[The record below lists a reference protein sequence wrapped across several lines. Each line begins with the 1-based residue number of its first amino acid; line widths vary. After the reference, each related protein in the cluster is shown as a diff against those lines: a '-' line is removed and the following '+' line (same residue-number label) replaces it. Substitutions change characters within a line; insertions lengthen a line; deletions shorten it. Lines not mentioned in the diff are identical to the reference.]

1 MEPIDTRMLIAIREK
16 GMKEG
21 IDKLHDEELLAL
33 ILRNGDEVKD
43 AVTMAAN
50 LIRRYRSLNG
60 IIDIPVAQLMRENRG
75 VTETAAIDIK
85 ASVEFGR
92 RAFRAPQRQICVSS
106 PEVLVRLLQQEM
118 ASLRQECFKSA
129 LLTAKNTLIAVE
141 DISVGII
148 NASLVH
154 AREVFRAAI
163 AQNACS
169 LILVHNHPS
178 GDPTPSEKDIA
189 VTETLI
195 QAGKIIGIKVLD
207 HIIIGA
213 ERFCTMRD
221 DEILS
226 FE

>member
-1 MEPIDTRMLIAIREK
+1 
-16 GMKEG
+16 
-21 IDKLHDEELLAL
+21 
-33 ILRNGDEVKD
+33 
-43 AVTMAAN
+43 MAAN

-178 GDPTPSEKDIA
+178 GDPTPSEKEHRRYRNTHSGREDYRHQSIGPHYHRCRA
-189 VTETLI
+189 FLHH
-195 QAGKIIGIKVLD
+195 AG
-207 HIIIGA
+207 
-213 ERFCTMRD
+213 R
-221 DEILS
+221 
-226 FE
+226 